1 MADTKYEA
9 SCLHCKH
16 WDERPESNKKGPV
29 HLREGVCNGK
39 FNGDYVTANQYCL
52 GFLKRQINY
61 FFLTNYLLFKKDK
74 NRKRR
79 KICLCKRCCKC
90 AQQYCIAGL
99 NPKCSRF
106 KSASLIRLLVASV
119 FIIDVATMF
128 SLTLNLREITPTS
141 CNKPLTFSKTRS
153 IFARAELIRNNSLI
167 NVDFFTKKKYI
178 LCSTLIR
185 NNERFFIFLS
195 ETATN
200 LFNERGY

>member
-52 GFLKRQINY
+52 GF
-61 FFLTNYLLFKKDK
+61 FLTNYLPSKKDK
-74 NRKRR
+74 NRKGR
-79 KICLCKRCCKC
+79 KICLCKRCCRC
-90 AQQYCIAGL
+90 AQQYCIAGQ

-128 SLTLNLREITPTS
+128 SLTVNLREIAPTS
-141 CNKPLTFSKTRS
+141 CNKPLIFSKTRS
-153 IFARAELIRNNSLI
+153 IFARAELDPAAVNTFCETSVEGTPIPEVSTFRFK
-167 NVDFFTKKKYI
+167 FFFSM
-178 LCSTLIR
+178 LGG
-185 NNERFFIFLS
+185 FFP
-195 ETATN
+195 
-200 LFNERGY
+200 GPD